1 MALSYNRKSNSS
13 ASSAASTFRRAG
25 KTPVKRPAS
34 QSSTSMRPRSSSKGL
49 RTPSNP
55 RPSVKPASGR
65 RVPSKAT
72 GTVRS
77 TGSKR
82 PSVARLPSSV
92 VHPSNAAPVRKSFT
106 ASKQKAFTPR
116 AGNASKPSVNPL
128 RPGVVPAAH
137 RPAARKP
144 ASGPGAGA
152 GIFFGAIGV
161 VLALLV
167 VVVIVVNSGL
177 FAASDIQIKGSEHM
191 TEADARRLIDIPDGT
206 SLFNVDENKIAENL
220 KQNPWISGVKVER
233 SFPHTLVITPTEYK
247 VSAIVYLAAD
257 DLAWAV
263 SGNKTWIAPV
273 SLLSSDSSGTVEDRS
288 TTGSTDA
295 SQQTDSTSDAGTDAS
310 TDGDAASDATA
321 IDVTSD
327 SSGDA
332 STTNDAT
339 AQASSST
346 EAAQA
351 LAQHYGAVLI
361 VDVPSDISP
370 VSGERVTSRVV
381 NAGLEYATGFSSDF
395 AKQIKSISVPSAEA
409 VSVNLTSGVEVSLG
423 SASDVQRKE
432 KIVTRLLNQ
441 EQGVTYINVRTPGSY
456 TFRSAPTS

>member
-1 MALSYNRKSNSS
+1 MNPLQSGVTT
-13 ASSAASTFRRAG
+13 ASRRAA
-25 KTPVKRPAS
+25 V
-34 QSSTSMRPRSSSKGL
+34 
-49 RTPSNP
+49 
-55 RPSVKPASGR
+55 
-65 RVPSKAT
+65 
-72 GTVRS
+72 
-77 TGSKR
+77 
-82 PSVARLPSSV
+82 
-92 VHPSNAAPVRKSFT
+92 
-106 ASKQKAFTPR
+106 
-116 AGNASKPSVNPL
+116 
-128 RPGVVPAAH
+128 
-137 RPAARKP
+137 RKP
-144 ASGPGAGA
+144 ALTPGAGA
-152 GIFFGAIGV
+152 GVVFGVIGV

-273 SLLSSDSSGTVEDRS
+273 SLSSSDSSGTVENS
-288 TTGSTDA
+288 TAMASPDA
-295 SQQTDSTSDAGTDAS
+295 SQQTDAASGSEADAS
-310 TDGDAASDATA
+310 ADDDTVSDATA
-321 IDVTSD
+321 TDAASD

-332 STTNDAT
+332 STADDAA
-339 AQASSST
+339 AQSSSST
-346 EAAQA
+346 DAAQA

-370 VSGERVTSRVV
+370 VSGEKVTSKVV
-381 NAGLEYATGFSSDF
+381 NAGLEYAMGFSSDF
-395 AKQIKSISVPSAEA
+395 IKQIKSISVPSAEA
-409 VSVNLTSGVEVSLG
+409 VSVNLSSGVEVSLG
-423 SASDVQRKE
+423 TASDVQRKE